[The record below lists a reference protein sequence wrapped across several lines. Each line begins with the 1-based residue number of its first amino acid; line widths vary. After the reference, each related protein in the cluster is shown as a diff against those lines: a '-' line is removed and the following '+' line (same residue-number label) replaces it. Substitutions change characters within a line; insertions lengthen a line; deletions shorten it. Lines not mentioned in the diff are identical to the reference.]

1 MTLTI
6 EISSPDGISTTK
18 EVNAV
23 ISRYRGTTDA
33 GGDDPS
39 TAAITTVK
47 IGNRDVT
54 REFDILFGLENI
66 TSELEIQ

>member
-1 MTLTI
+1 MILTI
-6 EISSPDGISTTK
+6 EILSPDGISTTK
-18 EVNAV
+18 EVHAV

-39 TAAITTVK
+39 TAAITTVR

-54 REFDILFGLENI
+54 REFDVLFGLDNI
-66 TSELEIQ
+66 TGELEIQ

>member
-54 REFDILFGLENI
+54 RKFDILFGLENI

>member
-6 EISSPDGISTTK
+6 EISSADGLTTTK
-18 EVNAV
+18 EVHAV

-39 TAAITTVK
+39 TASITTVK

-54 REFDILFGLENI
+54 REFDVLFGLENI